1 MIVQANVE
9 TIVYT
14 IAAGRV
20 TKLDIRAVN
29 EASRSS
35 TAHSAR
41 RRPTLRAFSKAP
53 SHTFNK
59 KKAIFY
65 GHCETSRSFVD
76 SSTGQLDTGLTHAED
91 EAAAGRAPR
100 HEPLLVVNL
109 AEQEAAVL
117 LEHLPQDNPPSE
129 GDLTCRCSPWCP
141 SA

>member
-9 TIVYT
+9 AIVYT
-14 IAAGRV
+14 IAAARV
-20 TKLDIRAVN
+20 ARLDIRAVN
-29 EASRSS
+29 EAPQHTVPGEGLHLGPSS
-35 TAHSAR
+35 KRLT
-41 RRPTLRAFSKAP
+41 
-53 SHTFNK
+53 HTFN

-109 AEQEAAVL
+109 AEEEAAVL
-117 LEHLPQDNPPSE
+117 LEHLPQDNPPS
-129 GDLTCRCSPWCP
+129 
-141 SA
+141 